1 MKAKAKF
8 KRPSINGRLVVLL
21 SAFIILILMLA
32 SPIRDLVAQRAR
44 IAALEIQVQQS
55 EKQVQLLREIQA
67 KWNDPNFIAA
77 QARARLHYVM
87 PGEIVFSV
95 IGLDGKPRFIGD
107 ILADEN
113 SEYSSD
119 SGSVKSSKNNKI
131 EKKPTFKALSLIDYS
146 YKFRVSLCFLVK
158 NLGFSIKLIMS

>member
-55 EKQVQLLREIQA
+55 QEPLPPQPWYKNLYDSWLEA
-67 KWNDPNFIAA
+67 
-77 QARARLHYVM
+77 
-87 PGEIVFSV
+87 
-95 IGLDGKPRFIGD
+95 
-107 ILADEN
+107 
-113 SEYSSD
+113 D
-119 SGSVKSSKNNKI
+119 SG
-131 EKKPTFKALSLIDYS
+131 EELINEDQTTVIRPNAP
-146 YKFRVSLCFLVK
+146 K
-158 NLGFSIKLIMS
+158 

>member
-55 EKQVQLLREIQA
+55 QKQVELLREIQA

-95 IGLDGKPRFIGD
+95 IGLDGKPEVIT
-107 ILADEN
+107 N
-113 SEYSSD
+113 SP
-119 SGSVKSSKNNKI
+119 SGS
-131 EKKPTFKALSLIDYS
+131 AG
-146 YKFRVSLCFLVK
+146 LVATTVGLPHEHLLATSITP
-158 NLGFSIKLIMS
+158 LGVLPNCKVIASISA

>member
-55 EKQVQLLREIQA
+55 QKQVELLREIQA

-95 IGLDGKPRFIGD
+95 
-107 ILADEN
+107 
-113 SEYSSD
+113 
-119 SGSVKSSKNNKI
+119 
-131 EKKPTFKALSLIDYS
+131 
-146 YKFRVSLCFLVK
+146 
-158 NLGFSIKLIMS
+158 

>member
-8 KRPSINGRLVVLL
+8 KRPSINSRLVVLL

-55 EKQVQLLREIQA
+55 QKQVELLREIQA

-95 IGLDGKPRFIGD
+95 IGLDGKPEVITNAPSATAWAGEPLPPQPWYKNLYD
-107 ILADEN
+107 SWLEA
-113 SEYSSD
+113 D
-119 SGSVKSSKNNKI
+119 SG
-131 EKKPTFKALSLIDYS
+131 EELINEDQTTVIRPNAP
-146 YKFRVSLCFLVK
+146 K
-158 NLGFSIKLIMS
+158 

>member
-55 EKQVQLLREIQA
+55 QKQVELLREIQA
-67 KWNDPNFIAA
+67 KWNDPNFKI
-77 QARARLHYVM
+77 RWPTKNPILSKRDMH
-87 PGEIVFSV
+87 S
-95 IGLDGKPRFIGD
+95 KFI
-107 ILADEN
+107 E
-113 SEYSSD
+113 
-119 SGSVKSSKNNKI
+119 
-131 EKKPTFKALSLIDYS
+131 
-146 YKFRVSLCFLVK
+146 
-158 NLGFSIKLIMS
+158 